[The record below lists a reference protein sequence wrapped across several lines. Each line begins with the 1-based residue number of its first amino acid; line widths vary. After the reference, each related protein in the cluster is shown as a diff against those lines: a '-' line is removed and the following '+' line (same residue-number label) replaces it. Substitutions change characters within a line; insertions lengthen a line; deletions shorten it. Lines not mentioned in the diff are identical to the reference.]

1 MASKE
6 GLVMLSK
13 GTLVTVKITSPKYKW
28 YKGKLGTVCQAP
40 AQCFGASEGD
50 VIVKFNGLECLLNE
64 NELKK
69 V

>member
-1 MASKE
+1 
-6 GLVMLSK
+6 MLSI

-28 YKGKLGTVCQAP
+28 YKGKIGTVCQIP
-40 AQCFGASEGD
+40 AQCFAASEGD
-50 VIVKFNGLECLLNE
+50 VIVVFDELECLFNE